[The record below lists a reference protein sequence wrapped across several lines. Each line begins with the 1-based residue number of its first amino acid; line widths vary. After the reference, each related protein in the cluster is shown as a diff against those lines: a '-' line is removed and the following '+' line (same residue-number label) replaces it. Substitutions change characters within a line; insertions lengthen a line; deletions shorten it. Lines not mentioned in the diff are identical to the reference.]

1 MTRPVRN
8 RLLVAALVIVII
20 VISPRLPVE
29 ATWAA
34 AALFFP
40 IIALALWVTLPF
52 QRARALLAKRQ
63 FDDAA
68 TQIAMFEKALLES
81 PWKSRLASL
90 AIGLYTSNPIA
101 ASRNTLGAIRLEQG
115 RLKDAARSFGTA
127 LELDPGYAVPW
138 GNRAVL
144 AAMEGN
150 RAGAE
155 EARLKAKSL
164 GFAPKLLA
172 RVIQD
177 KLAAAPVSSTPS

>member
-1 MTRPVRN
+1 MTRINRN
-8 RLLVAALVIVII
+8 RLLVAALFIAAFIV
-20 VISPRLPVE
+20 SPRVPVE
-29 ATWAA
+29 ATWVLAA
-34 AALFFP
+34 IVFP
-40 IIALALWVTLPF
+40 LIALALWVTAPF
-52 QRARALLAKRQ
+52 QRARGLLAKKQ

-68 TQIAMFEKALLES
+68 TQIAMFEKSLLES
-81 PWKSRLASL
+81 PWKARLASF
-90 AIGLYTSNPIA
+90 AVGLYTSNPIA

-115 RLKDAARSFGTA
+115 RLKDAARSFGTS

-172 RVIQD
+172 KVIEE
-177 KLAAAPVSSTPS
+177 KLATAPVSSTPS